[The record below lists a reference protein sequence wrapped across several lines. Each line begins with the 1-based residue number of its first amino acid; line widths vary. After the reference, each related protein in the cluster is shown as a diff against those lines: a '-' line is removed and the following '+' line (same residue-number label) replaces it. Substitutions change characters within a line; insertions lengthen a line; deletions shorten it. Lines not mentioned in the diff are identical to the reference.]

1 MTITEF
7 RNTHQ
12 KGMHDTVWQA
22 GLYLEA
28 NGLVFGHDFV
38 TGDALDLAAA
48 FLTRKH
54 DERLEDEKLEAF
66 SKRYERK
73 PNRFETESWEERFA

>member
-7 RNTHQ
+7 RDTHQ
-12 KGMHDTVWQA
+12 KGMSREVLRA
-22 GLYLEA
+22 GQYLERQ
-28 NGLVFGHDFV
+28 GLLFGYDFV

-54 DERLEDEKLEAF
+54 DERLKEEELEDF